1 MKKIAR
7 VEDIPVGG
15 TKLVFMNDTPIV
27 LLNIK
32 GKIQAWD
39 NRCPHRGASLADGNI
54 LESTIQ
60 CKFHLWEFDIEL
72 ACAVAN
78 SDIKVKTFYL
88 KVEDGDIF
96 IQI

>member
-15 TKLVFMNDTPIV
+15 TKLVFVNDTPIV

-60 CKFHLWEFDIEL
+60 CKFHLWEFDIES

-78 SDIKVKTFYL
+78 LDIKVNTFYL
-88 KVEDGDIF
+88 EVQDGDIF

>member
-78 SDIKVKTFYL
+78 SDIKVNTFYL
-88 KVEDGDIF
+88 EVQDGDIF

>member
-72 ACAVAN
+72 ACSAAN

-88 KVEDGDIF
+88 KVQDGDIF